1 MRTLSGA
8 KLHKADEW
16 RLTQSPLG
24 LGELTLLLSFRTQLL
39 DISNKSADTMKDL
52 SKFLMA

>member
-8 KLHKADEW
+8 KLHNADEW

-24 LGELTLLLSFRTQLL
+24 LEELTILLSFRTQLL

-52 SKFLMA
+52 SKFLTA

>member
-8 KLHKADEW
+8 KLHSADEW
-16 RLTQSPLG
+16 RLMWCQLG
-24 LGELTLLLSFRTQLL
+24 PGDLTLLLSFGSQLL
-39 DISNKSADTMKDL
+39 GISSKSADTMKDI